1 MVGQAKHDCYD
12 KAAELL
18 ARRPHFRQE
27 LASKLL
33 SRSFSDDEVD
43 LTLDKLTEQGHLD
56 DRRHALDLASG
67 RFQRKGFGPRRIRAE
82 LERRGVSSEIASV
95 ISETVFPDRDSQV
108 EAGRIVLQKRRLSEE
123 LNRQKVARH
132 LERKGY
138 SKSVILQLLE
148 EIRTT

>member
-1 MVGQAKHDCYD
+1 MVGQTRSDCYD

-33 SRSFSDDEVD
+33 ARSFSLEEVD
-43 LTLDKLTEQGHLD
+43 LTLDRLAEQSLLD
-56 DRRHALDLASG
+56 DHQNALDLTSG
-67 RFQRKGFGPRRIRAE
+67 RFQRKGFGPRRVRAE
-82 LERRGVSSEIASV
+82 LERRGVSSDIATSV
-95 ISETVFPDRDSQV
+95 LQTVFPDRESEV
-108 EAGRIVLQKRRLSEE
+108 EFGRKAMLKWRFSVDEDRH
-123 LNRQKVARH
+123 KVARH

-138 SKSVILQLLE
+138 SKSVILQLLD